1 MLLDPVPYLQPSVF
15 PRHGLCKILSSG
27 DCRLRGRPFCSLMAA
42 DKLQADVVV
51 DSGSDVYFGTL
62 HSPEKRRYEELEL
75 EDEGDVTLLDSD
87 LRSQSPFKKQ
97 CTESITT
104 RQQHAVFAVSPP
116 VLSNAGHQVHE
127 SPMAGD
133 ATVELIDFN
142 SEAVPASNAYQPP
155 PVSTSLLDASFA
167 SSPGQ
172 CKSYQD
178 SEPQSFEHGLLLNA
192 NHQSPQAQLLLDPA
206 QTPTENFLDV
216 FATQSSSQIPKEI
229 VLAADGASCCVM
241 NDGQAEKI
249 LQGPNGARFAE
260 PEDGSFENA
269 ASTTPQSNILPTEEL
284 LPIQQ
289 APVIPNLKPFVPKEQ
304 KRTLRSRSAIPA
316 RAIPANKQLR
326 SGNKVSQTQ
335 DGLNVCFALY
345 LDVYRL
351 TIFENR
357 AMLNQQLVSPLS
369 SRLKHARP
377 KCQRKHASDYLYR
390 LRL

>member
-1 MLLDPVPYLQPSVF
+1 
-15 PRHGLCKILSSG
+15 
-27 DCRLRGRPFCSLMAA
+27 MAA

-75 EDEGDVTLLDSD
+75 EDEGDVTLLDPD

-116 VLSNAGHQVHE
+116 VLANAGHQVHE
-127 SPMAGD
+127 SPMTCN
-133 ATVELIDFN
+133 ATLELIDFN

-167 SSPGQ
+167 SSPAK
-172 CKSYQD
+172 CTSYQD
-178 SEPQSFEHGLLLNA
+178 SERQSFEHGLLLNA
-192 NHQSPQAQLLLDPA
+192 NHQSPQAQLLLLDPA

-216 FATQSSSQIPKEI
+216 FATRSPTQTPEEI

-241 NDGQAEKI
+241 NDGQAEEI
-249 LQGPNGARFAE
+249 LQGPNGASFAK
-260 PEDGSFENA
+260 PEDGFFENA

-284 LPIQQ
+284 LPIQRP
-289 APVIPNLKPFVPKEQ
+289 PVIPNLKASVPKEQ

-326 SGNKVSQTQ
+326 SGNKISQTQ

-377 KCQRKHASDYLYR
+377 KCQQKHASDYRYR